1 MFPDVEDDITGG
13 AVGIVIPDTVTET
26 AREIFES
33 ILTEITTAFKTQV
46 GVTHV
51 VEVEGSDDFIR
62 RRWKQNMRSI
72 RSFLAL
78 WPQEWLKVSQ

>member
-1 MFPDVEDDITGG
+1 MFPDLEGDSIGG
-13 AVGIVIPDTVTET
+13 AVGIIIPDTVTET
-26 AREIFES
+26 DREIFES

-46 GVTHV
+46 GVAHV
-51 VEVEGSDDFIR
+51 VEFVGSDDFIR

-78 WPQEWLKVSQ
+78 WQQGW